1 MLGGLEILIVFF
13 IALLLFGPKKIPEIA
28 RTLGEAVREFKKAS
42 TPLATP
48 AIKRSSDQEL
58 LLKVAKEL
66 GVEVE
71 GKSSDEVAK
80 AIIEAARRRQE
91 LKAGRN
97 VCSTSKVS

>member
-28 RTLGEAVREFKKAS
+28 RTLGEAVREFRKAS
-42 TPLATP
+42 SPLATP
-48 AIKRSSDQEL
+48 TIKRTSDQEL

-66 GVEVE
+66 GVEIE
-71 GKSSDEVAK
+71 GRSSDEVAK

-91 LKAGRN
+91 LKAGGDAS
-97 VCSTSKVS
+97 STSKVG